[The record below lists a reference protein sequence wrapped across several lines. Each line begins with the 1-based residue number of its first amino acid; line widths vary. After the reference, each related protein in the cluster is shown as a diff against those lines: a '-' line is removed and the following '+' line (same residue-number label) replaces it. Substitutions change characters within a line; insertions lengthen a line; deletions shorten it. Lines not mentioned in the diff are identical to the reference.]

1 MEQKTTSSSFHLT
14 AVIDG
19 TTIIGYLRV
28 EHAPLVQRY
37 IKDTK
42 KCIPDFE
49 TMAESER
56 PVALPVL
63 RESSTGDI
71 LIPTRVTFSY
81 NGKPLTFGEDNLC
94 NTEGFTGVFKYEPT
108 YQTSIGGQSYN
119 IPAVRVMKNLVPISG
134 YDNDRLSVSGEVE
147 RGGNTFEFKEYSK
160 EVIIQ
165 ETTGGEYDV
174 QLVSDQDFV
183 FNQKTDRVTAKAII
197 RLNGEQISD
206 IAKYTFKWFT
216 MKGGHDQAKGTAQTQ
231 DFTLDDVDFETVI
244 RAEVYSE
251 AVKVGTGWAR
261 LHDFTDP
268 LQVRCDITGIS
279 GTQIRKGQTA
289 EVKPVLIDAKT
300 GNVSDV
306 AVSNWTV
313 HTVDNKG
320 ADFTLHGK
328 DGAEFTITNEEK
340 IQVNYE
346 DMVRAGMGLFGY
358 VSTTF

>member
-14 AVIDG
+14 ALIDG
-19 TTIIGYLRV
+19 TTIVGYLRT

-49 TMAESER
+49 TMAENER
-56 PVALPVL
+56 PVALPIL

-71 LIPTRVTFSY
+71 LIPTNVVFSY
-81 NGKPLTFGEDNLC
+81 NGKALTFGPDNLC
-94 NTEGFTGVFKYEPT
+94 NTRGFEGVFKYDAT
-108 YQTSIGGQSYN
+108 YQTSISGQSYN

-147 RGGNTFEFKEYSK
+147 RGGNTIEFKEYSK

-174 QLVSDQDFV
+174 QLISEQDFT
-183 FNQKTDRVTAKAII
+183 FNAKTDHVTAKAVI

-216 MKGGHDQAKGTAQTQ
+216 MKGGHDQPKGTAQTQ
-231 DFTLDDVDFETVI
+231 DFTIDDVDFETII
-244 RAEVYSE
+244 RADVYSGE
-251 AVKVGTGWAR
+251 EKVGSGYAR

-300 GNVSDV
+300 GAVSSI
-306 AVSNWTV
+306 AVSNWTI

-328 DGAEFTITNEEK
+328 DGAVFTITDKEK
-340 IQVNYE
+340 VQVNYE